1 MTLAAL
7 AAGLFLAQPAAIAAS
22 AEKGKQVFTRAGC
35 WQCHGTMGQ
44 GGVAGPTLAPD
55 PLPFDALA
63 SFVRTTNRTMPAYCE
78 EILSDA
84 DLADLYA
91 DLLSIPRAPTR
102 RLSRC
107 SIDSGGDQEFARLV
121 QRFNFVVVTRFP
133 DRALPPKRVR
143 AIDELRSAPKARQTA
158 VPHGSLRPRISKLDF
173 PDGQARRPDRDR
185 G

>member
-1 MTLAAL
+1 MRGGPYLTLAAL

-55 PLPFDALA
+55 PLPFEALA

-91 DLLSIPRAPTR
+91 DLLSIPR
-102 RLSRC
+102 
-107 SIDSGGDQEFARLV
+107 G
-121 QRFNFVVVTRFP
+121 P
-133 DRALPPKRVR
+133 DPKTIALLNR
-143 AIDELRSAPKARQTA
+143 
-158 VPHGSLRPRISKLDF
+158 
-173 PDGQARRPDRDR
+173 
-185 G
+185 

>member
-1 MTLAAL
+1 
-7 AAGLFLAQPAAIAAS
+7 
-22 AEKGKQVFTRAGC
+22 VFMRAGC

-91 DLLSIPRAPTR
+91 DLQSIPR
-102 RLSRC
+102 
-107 SIDSGGDQEFARLV
+107 G
-121 QRFNFVVVTRFP
+121 P
-133 DRALPPKRVR
+133 DPKTIALLNR
-143 AIDELRSAPKARQTA
+143 
-158 VPHGSLRPRISKLDF
+158 
-173 PDGQARRPDRDR
+173 
-185 G
+185 